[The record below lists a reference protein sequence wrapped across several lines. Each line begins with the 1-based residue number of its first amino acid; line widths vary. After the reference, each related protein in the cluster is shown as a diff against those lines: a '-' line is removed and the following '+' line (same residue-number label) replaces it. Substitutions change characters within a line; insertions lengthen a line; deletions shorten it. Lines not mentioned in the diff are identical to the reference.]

1 MDSAYINNNPLVVA
15 IDIGTTKICA
25 VAGRRNFFGKL
36 EILAVGKVESEGV
49 LRGVVSNIEKTVRSI
64 SDAVRIVDKNL
75 RKLSKW
81 FTWDRRTAHQKFT
94 TQRQPAERQR

>member
-1 MDSAYINNNPLVVA
+1 MDSTYKNNNPIVVA

-25 VAGRRNFFGKL
+25 VAGQRNFYGKL

-64 SDAVRIVDKNL
+64 SDAIRIVEQ
-75 RKLSKW
+75 KLKKTVKVVHVGIAGQHIKSL
-81 FTWDRRTAHQKFT
+81 
-94 TQRQPAERQR
+94 